1 MNNNMLCICDLDGTL
16 LLPGGRLSSE
26 SKYYLNKLI
35 KNGANI
41 TIASARTP
49 GTIIN
54 ILDGLNIKLP
64 VACMNGSAIYDIN
77 RRKFL
82 QKHTIPIK
90 TTKIIKNIFSQSNL
104 NLFIHCPSDDNS
116 LNIYYTNLTNP
127 TEIKFFNQRK
137 NIPLKKYIKGNI
149 NSSDEPVFLVAIN
162 KKSILKPISLKLK
175 NITNIKCC
183 LYKDVYNE
191 DTYFL
196 EIYNKKASKK
206 FALNW
211 LKSYCNAQKTIAF
224 GDNDNDIP
232 MLNAADISYAVSNG
246 TAACKSVCDFVI
258 GSNENDSVAKTIA
271 SIYNMPYQD

>member
-16 LLPGGRLSSE
+16 LLPGGRLSDR

-35 KNGANI
+35 ANGANI

-54 ILDGLNIKLP
+54 ILDGLNMKLP
-64 VACMNGSAIYDIN
+64 VACMNGSVIYDIN
-77 RRKFL
+77 SRKFL
-82 QKHTIPIK
+82 QKHTISIK
-90 TTKIIKNIFSQSNL
+90 TTKIIKSIFIKSNL
-104 NLFIHCPSDDNS
+104 NLFIHCPSANDS
-116 LNIYYTNLTNP
+116 LNIYYTHLTSP
-127 TEIKFFNQRK
+127 AEIKFFNQRK

-149 NSSDEPVFLVAIN
+149 NNNDEPVFLVAIN
-162 KKSILKPISLKLK
+162 KKDILQPIFLKLQTMK
-175 NITNIKCC
+175 NIKCC
-183 LYKDVYNE
+183 LYEDVYNK

-206 FALNW
+206 YALNW

-224 GDNDNDIP
+224 GDNDNDIS

-246 TAACKSVCDFVI
+246 TDACKSVCDFVI
-258 GSNENDSVAKTIA
+258 GSNENDSVTKTIA
-271 SIYNMPYQD
+271 SIYNMLY